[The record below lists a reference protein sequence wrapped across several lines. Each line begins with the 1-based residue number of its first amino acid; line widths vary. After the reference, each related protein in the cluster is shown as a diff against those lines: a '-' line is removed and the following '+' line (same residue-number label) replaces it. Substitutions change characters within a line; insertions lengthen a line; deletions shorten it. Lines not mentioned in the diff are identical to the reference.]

1 MEVRAAKQSNDI
13 KKGSLSILGKGS
25 SFLPSCKWD
34 IGMMVLIFLQD
45 VPLPNSNGLFG
56 AGVKAGKA
64 VRTGFPHMNRIH
76 RQG

>member
-1 MEVRAAKQSNDI
+1 
-13 KKGSLSILGKGS
+13 
-25 SFLPSCKWD
+25 
-34 IGMMVLIFLQD
+34 MMVLIFLQD

-76 RQG
+76 AQG

>member
-1 MEVRAAKQSNDI
+1 
-13 KKGSLSILGKGS
+13 
-25 SFLPSCKWD
+25 
-34 IGMMVLIFLQD
+34 MMVLIFLQD

-76 RQG
+76 APRIGSLPDKGARKDHT